1 MLVVQ
6 PLASCLTKV
15 TSAVATSWFCPIVKE
30 KVAFCEANPA
40 QILTL
45 KVRKLEGGT
54 QRKPSNPLPPK
65 KAKLE
70 GKLRMTLAYLLRDET
85 PNCKKTLIRSSFK
98 ISNAQ
103 APWCTLRVDIN
114 ELRCWVLVDKKA
126 TAFSQP

>member
-65 KAKLE
+65 K
-70 GKLRMTLAYLLRDET
+70 
-85 PNCKKTLIRSSFK
+85 PNLKENLG
-98 ISNAQ
+98 
-103 APWCTLRVDIN
+103 
-114 ELRCWVLVDKKA
+114 
-126 TAFSQP
+126 